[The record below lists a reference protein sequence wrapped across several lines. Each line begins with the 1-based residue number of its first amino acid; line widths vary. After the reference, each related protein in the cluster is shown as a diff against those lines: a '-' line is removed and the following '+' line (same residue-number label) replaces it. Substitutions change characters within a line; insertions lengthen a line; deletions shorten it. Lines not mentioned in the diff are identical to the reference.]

1 MADNAG
7 NGNSRRGATPQN
19 PAPASGASNPPA
31 TATPSIPSLAALA
44 SDPLRTHRT
53 WIPKYGRVQKCDFC
67 NGRAPGT
74 LHFCSVCQ
82 LHICENCARDRRWH
96 TERQHFIDADAL
108 DWTFRRGPNT
118 ASTRGGRRAQAPS
131 SSSQQPR
138 GRRGGDSRPSL
149 EESHG
154 VDDGHDGQQL
164 SHPDHPPAPFASRT
178 PRRPDARHHPYPPP
192 PARHGY
198 RPEPSFPRPSPS
210 FGDYTYP
217 GPMGQDWH
225 GRPSSTT
232 LAPIIGEDQ
241 TNVRHPDASAQGRM
255 HQSSG
260 LGHSPFRGPP
270 DNTGSAAI
278 HDNAAGDANA
288 RERRDNGGDGD
299 GDDTGYVEKGLA
311 GNNNNPPRR
320 SDCLAES
327 ARTHPPAGMGTTGG
341 NTTLSSQVEASI
353 DAPPASAEE
362 HDRLVL
368 HLYEAIY
375 GSRPELNPARV
386 RTRIPDRWDGEWP
399 TSTPQVHGEPSRSA
413 PSQQGPGGQNTP
425 SPFADYHREVWTATT
440 EFQPH
445 LSRPPQGYAEYS
457 FHNYPTYPRDPSHT
471 QGNPYAPTLRTTPA
485 FHPLNERTTSEL
497 ELMHQDRQLLRE
509 MQHAWNNQPVLLRLC
524 RNGHRVYAIELL
536 WDVCELR
543 RSRVLIRDFAQVVH
557 WFVTERD
564 SQFRLQHTAA
574 AAQPG
579 YYQPPYPSYPPP
591 GAPGNAR

>member
-1 MADNAG
+1 M
-7 NGNSRRGATPQN
+7 
-19 PAPASGASNPPA
+19 
-31 TATPSIPSLAALA
+31 PSIPSLAALA

-131 SSSQQPR
+131 SS
-138 GRRGGDSRPSL
+138 
-149 EESHG
+149 
-154 VDDGHDGQQL
+154 
-164 SHPDHPPAPFASRT
+164 
-178 PRRPDARHHPYPPP
+178 
-192 PARHGY
+192 
-198 RPEPSFPRPSPS
+198 
-210 FGDYTYP
+210 
-217 GPMGQDWH
+217 
-225 GRPSSTT
+225 
-232 LAPIIGEDQ
+232 
-241 TNVRHPDASAQGRM
+241 
-255 HQSSG
+255 
-260 LGHSPFRGPP
+260 
-270 DNTGSAAI
+270 
-278 HDNAAGDANA
+278 DANA
-288 RERRDNGGDGD
+288 RERGDNGGDD
-299 GDDTGYVEKGLA
+299 NGDDDVYMEKGLA

-320 SDCLAES
+320 SDRLAGS

-341 NTTLSSQVEASI
+341 NTTSSSEVWASI
-353 DAPPASAEE
+353 DAPPATPED
-362 HDRLVL
+362 HDHLVL

-375 GSRPELNPARV
+375 GSRPELNPAR
-386 RTRIPDRWDGEWP
+386 
-399 TSTPQVHGEPSRSA
+399 
-413 PSQQGPGGQNTP
+413 
-425 SPFADYHREVWTATT
+425 
-440 EFQPH
+440 
-445 LSRPPQGYAEYS
+445 
-457 FHNYPTYPRDPSHT
+457 YPRDPSHT
-471 QGNPYAPTLRTTPA
+471 QGGAYAPTLRTTPA
-485 FHPLNERTTSEL
+485 FHPLNERTSSEL

-543 RSRVLIRDFAQVVH
+543 RSRVLIRDFSQVVH

-574 AAQPG
+574 VAASSSSSAQPG